1 MLGGE
6 KTSLLRKER
15 RNFMFRSRLK
25 FIVIAAVFL
34 CVAFFLQFA
43 SITTTSGAQQRGR
56 IMWEYTSVCL
66 NDNKTPDAAVQKW
79 NALGAEGW
87 EMVAY
92 GTAAMDGCSR
102 FVFKRTK

>member
-1 MLGGE
+1 
-6 KTSLLRKER
+6 
-15 RNFMFRSRLK
+15 
-25 FIVIAAVFL
+25 
-34 CVAFFLQFA
+34 
-43 SITTTSGAQQRGR
+43 
-56 IMWEYTSVCL
+56 MWEYTSVCL